1 MTFAQKAGEPP
12 VIRAIVFPGG
22 FNWPIFAARRL
33 GFFAAQGIEV
43 TLEPTT
49 DSKHQMAGLIDGEY
63 DLAMTAIDNVYAYN
77 AGQGEAPT
85 RNVADLIAV
94 MGADSGFLNLVGVPG
109 TESIAGLAGRRVG
122 VDALT
127 TGYAFV
133 LLRMLEQAGVG
144 REDVDFVGSG
154 GVMARFGALM
164 NREFDAT
171 LLVSPFDAAATKQGF
186 VHLGSGLE
194 ALGSYQGVVAT
205 VRRDWAAKNEAAVTG
220 YIRAWRQAVAWLFD
234 PANREAAIG
243 LLLEEVPQMDP
254 DVAAISYEVLLD
266 PTTGFYSDGA
276 INMDGARVALEL
288 RRAYGAPDARLGQV
302 ADHLDTRY
310 HAASGGA

>member
-1 MTFAQKAGEPP
+1 
-12 VIRAIVFPGG
+12 
-22 FNWPIFAARRL
+22 
-33 GFFAAQGIEV
+33 
-43 TLEPTT
+43 
-49 DSKHQMAGLIDGEY
+49 
-63 DLAMTAIDNVYAYN
+63 MTAIDNVYAYN

-266 PTTGFYSDGA
+266 PTTGFTA
-276 INMDGARVALEL
+276 TARSTWTAHAWRSNCAV
-288 RRAYGAPDARLGQV
+288 PMARLTPGWGKSRTIWIPGIMPRAAGPDSPPSQRDKGDLRHQRHQRQNGEHGEEERERPDEDV
-302 ADHLDTRY
+302 ADRHVLAVQRRLD
-310 HAASGGA
+310 HEA